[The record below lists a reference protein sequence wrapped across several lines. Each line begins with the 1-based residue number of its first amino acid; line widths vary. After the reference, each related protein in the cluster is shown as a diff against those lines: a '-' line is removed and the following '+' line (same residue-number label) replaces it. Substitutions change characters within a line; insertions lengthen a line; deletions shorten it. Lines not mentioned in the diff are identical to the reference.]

1 MSPTLLHF
9 APGGNVGP
17 SSAWMRHWSRLLARF
32 GDIET
37 FAWFDAAV
45 RPPFDRLVDF
55 HLEQLQRCRARYE
68 RVILV
73 GKSLGAWTSCGVA
86 ARTDVDAVVCLGYPL
101 TEPNE
106 TEPLRAKP
114 LVELTVPG
122 LVVYG
127 TEDPLCPRE
136 VLEEIIFP
144 NPQLTACPVPRGD
157 HSLVVQG
164 SAGARVE
171 AERDVCNAVEE
182 FLHSEVIARRL

>member
-1 MSPTLLHF
+1 MNKSLLHF
-9 APGGNVGP
+9 APGGNIGP
-17 SSAWMRHWSRLLARF
+17 ASPWMRRWIRTLGRL
-32 GDIET
+32 GDVET
-37 FAWFDAAV
+37 FEWFASDT
-45 RPPFDRLVDF
+45 RPPFDDLVDF
-55 HLEQLQRCRARYE
+55 HLEQLRQCRARHE

-101 TEPNE
+101 IEPNE

-136 VLEEIIFP
+136 VLDEVIFP
-144 NPQLTACPVPRGD
+144 NSQLTAYPVPKGD

-164 SAGARVE
+164 SAGARVD
-171 AERDVCNAVEE
+171 AERGMYSAVDE
-182 FLHSEVIARRL
+182 FLRSKVFGRQP